1 MKTGFCGCVAQELCL
16 DPHSQNLWVSSRSWN
31 AEARALL
38 GAGGASACSAL
49 RTCFKM
55 YLTKNQVAKVTQS
68 SSQGFKNTLFL
79 NYKLWCCYYVR
90 KGGWSDSTN
99 SSGVCRPAQLPM
111 HMDEKRATI
120 CIFPNRFYQCLTY
133 YHTSS
138 SRITKKTVV
147 FLRGLIASH

>member
-49 RTCFKM
+49 CTCFKM

-90 KGGWSDSTN
+90 KGG
-99 SSGVCRPAQLPM
+99 
-111 HMDEKRATI
+111 
-120 CIFPNRFYQCLTY
+120 
-133 YHTSS
+133 
-138 SRITKKTVV
+138 
-147 FLRGLIASH
+147 